1 MDDRTKWL
9 EWLKADPLTALTC
22 YESARLDWPEAWKE
36 HSKRFLPDS
45 LNITEQSNFDLEYD
59 MEISEYGVYGFR
71 VCGDYWLTICYFNDE
86 VILYKSTENAV
97 YWEDNEILLR
107 FDRPDSVY
115 PHEIIATAM
124 REIEPYI
131 YHLLFPR
138 TVQTKENEA

>member
-22 YESARLDWPEAWKE
+22 YEGAGLDWSEAWKE
-36 HSKRFLPDS
+36 HIKMFLPDS
-45 LNITEQSNFDLEYD
+45 KDPLDLQAFDFQYQEEVAEFGNYCVRL
-59 MEISEYGVYGFR
+59 
-71 VCGDYWLTICYFNDE
+71 CGNYWLRICYILDDVTLYRSTDDEYWKNND
-86 VILYKSTENAV
+86 
-97 YWEDNEILLR
+97 ILLS

-138 TVQTKENEA
+138 TVQTTEDEA